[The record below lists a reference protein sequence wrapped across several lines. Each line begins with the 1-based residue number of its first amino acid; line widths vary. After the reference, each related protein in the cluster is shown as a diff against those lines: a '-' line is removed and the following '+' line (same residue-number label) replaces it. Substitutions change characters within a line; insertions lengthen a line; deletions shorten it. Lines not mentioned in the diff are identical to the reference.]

1 MSKNRKRNNPVLL
14 RLSDEEMTLLQEK
27 METAGVKNREAYLR
41 KMALDG
47 YIIKQDFA
55 NVKDAVYH
63 LNRIGNNVNQMTKM
77 AHTYG
82 DIELSELKS
91 IKKEMEK
98 VWELLSS
105 KV

>member
-1 MSKNRKRNNPVLL
+1 MYKKRKRNLKQEFFI
-14 RLSDEEMTLLQEK
+14 SDDEEKLIEEK
-27 METAGVKNREAYLR
+27 MQEAGIKNKSAYLR